1 MVGAL
6 LLPILDTV
14 TKLYSDLKNKQGY
27 MLFLTPQGGNRIVWA
42 KSIFGVLEIAAS
54 IALLFGCLALSANAL
69 NGWQNG
75 MMDAMFA
82 DIRQQTGDVFIGG
95 GLAVFTGLVA
105 LEMFAQMA
113 IAMLAVT
120 VSRVMVRGNGFN
132 WLIALG
138 MYFALAVAVNVVDS
152 LVMVAFGLLGDT
164 MRLVNDASGV
174 GPVLV
179 KYFAIGA
186 AVYAAW
192 FAACTVVSGRL
203 ANRHVDL

>member
-1 MVGAL
+1 VPAIEAVMRVAGV
-6 LLPILDTV
+6 IE
-14 TKLYSDLKNKQGY
+14 
-27 MLFLTPQGGNRIVWA
+27 IV
-42 KSIFGVLEIAAS
+42 AS
-54 IALLFGCLALSANAL
+54 IALLFGCLALSAAAH

-75 MMDAMFA
+75 MVNAMFA
-82 DIRQQTGDVFIGG
+82 DIRQQIGDVFVGG

-138 MYFALAVAVNVVDS
+138 MYFALAIAVNVVDG

-164 MRLVNDASGV
+164 LRIVNDVSEV
-174 GPVLV
+174 GGILV

-186 AVYAAW
+186 GVYAVW
-192 FAACTVVSGRL
+192 FVACTVVSGRL